1 MHVLHVISRC
11 IRAIL
16 CALWQWCLLELMHFM
31 FDTFFSFPVSLSVFH
46 YQFIGIRISIAVW
59 HFASVHPCD
68 VYHTLEIAYD
78 VGYITYVWFIPLK
91 IWAFNAHHSLSTWS
105 SLEMKISRILFV
117 CAFHLVFFSFSFAL
131 VTCDF
136 QIMAK
141 SVEYRCSFE
150 YLFNA
155 MREIVDAQWHC
166 TFVCLNNIHRW
177 LDFKINIAMRK
188 KGALILNAILAG
200 SIDTHA
206 VPSMHHCFDLFD
218 II

>member
-1 MHVLHVISRC
+1 MSIQRTSLVEYMIISWNENLKNIVC
-11 IRAIL
+11 
-16 CALWQWCLLELMHFM
+16 M
-31 FDTFFSFPVSLSVFH
+31 
-46 YQFIGIRISIAVW
+46 RIS
-59 HFASVHPCD
+59 H
-68 VYHTLEIAYD
+68 
-78 VGYITYVWFIPLK
+78 G
-91 IWAFNAHHSLSTWS
+91 
-105 SLEMKISRILFV
+105 
-117 CAFHLVFFSFSFAL
+117 FFSFSYAL